1 MTRSNEKRIRYAVIG
16 AGNIAQVAVLPAFG
30 HASENSELVGL
41 ITGDPHKR
49 AELRER
55 FDIEFDADYDGLE
68 SVIER
73 GRVDAVY
80 IATPNSTH
88 REFAL
93 RAAAKGVHVLC
104 EKPLA
109 PTAAD
114 CMAIIDACEKARV
127 KLMVAYRLHFEEA
140 TLEALDIAR
149 SGKLGK
155 LRAFTSFFSHVVR
168 PGDIRRDP
176 DVAGG
181 AVLDLG
187 VYCINAARNLFEAEP
202 TLVTADCIEK
212 NGTDDT
218 TSAILR
224 FPGDRVAQ
232 FCVSNSIAGTS
243 SYRLGGS
250 DGDLRVEPAYE
261 YQEPLVH
268 YLTLEGETKKKSF
281 DRVDQFAPELLH
293 FSKCILEDRQ
303 PEPSGEEGWCDIR
316 VAEAILTAA
325 RTHKPVELEPYQRR
339 RRPTLAQVEN
349 IRPVKKQEP
358 VNAPSPSIK

>member
-1 MTRSNEKRIRYAVIG
+1 MTGSKDKRIRYAVIG
-16 AGNIAQVAVLPAFG
+16 AGNIAQVAVLPAFA
-30 HASENSELVGL
+30 HAKQNSELVAL
-41 ITGDPHKR
+41 VSGDPHKR

-55 FDIEFDADYDGLE
+55 FEIEHDGDYDELE
-68 SVIER
+68 AVLER
-73 GRVDAVY
+73 GRIDAVY

-88 REFAL
+88 RDFAL

-109 PTAAD
+109 PTSAD
-114 CMAIIDACEKARV
+114 CMSIIDGCKKAGV

-140 TLEALDIAR
+140 TLEAIDVAR

-155 LRAFTSFFSHVVR
+155 PRLFSSFFSHVVR
-168 PGDIRRDP
+168 PGDIRTEA

-202 TLVTADCIEK
+202 TLVTADLIEK
-212 NGTDDT
+212 DGVDDT
-218 TSAILR
+218 TSAILH
-224 FPGDRVAQ
+224 FPGDRIAQ
-232 FCVSNSIAGTS
+232 FCVSNSVAGAS
-243 SYRLGGS
+243 SYRIAGS

-261 YQEPLVH
+261 YVEPLVH
-268 YLTLEGETKKKSF
+268 YLTIDGETKKKSF
-281 DRVDQFAPELLH
+281 DKVDQFAPELLH
-293 FSKCILEDRQ
+293 FSECILGGRE

-325 RTHKPVELEPYQRR
+325 RSRSPVALEPYQRR
-339 RRPTLAQVEN
+339 RRPRLEQVEH

-358 VNAPSPSIK
+358 VHAPSPSLK

>member
-1 MTRSNEKRIRYAVIG
+1 MSRSKDKRIRYAVIG
-16 AGNIAQVAVLPAFG
+16 AGNIAQVAVLPAFA
-30 HASENSELVGL
+30 HARENSELVGL
-41 ITGDPHKR
+41 VSGDPEKR

-68 SVIER
+68 SVIDR
-73 GRVDAVY
+73 GKIDAVY

-88 REFAL
+88 RDLAS

-109 PTAAD
+109 PTADD
-114 CMAIIDACEKARV
+114 CMSIIDACEKAGV

-140 TLEALDIAR
+140 TLAALDVAR

-155 LRAFTSFFSHVVR
+155 PQLFSSFFSHVVR

-176 DVAGG
+176 EVAGG

-202 TLVTADCIEK
+202 TLVTADVVEK

-218 TSAILR
+218 TTAILR

-232 FCVSNSIAGTS
+232 FCVSNSVAGTS
-243 SYRLGGS
+243 SYRIAGS

-261 YQEPLVH
+261 YTEPLVH
-268 YLTLEGETKKKSF
+268 YLTVDGDVKKKSF
-281 DRVDQFAPELLH
+281 DKVDQFAPELLH
-293 FSKCILEDRQ
+293 FSKCILENKE

-316 VAEAILTAA
+316 VAEAILKAA
-325 RTHKPVELEPYQRR
+325 RSRKPVTLEPYQRR

-358 VNAPSPSIK
+358 VNAPSPSLK